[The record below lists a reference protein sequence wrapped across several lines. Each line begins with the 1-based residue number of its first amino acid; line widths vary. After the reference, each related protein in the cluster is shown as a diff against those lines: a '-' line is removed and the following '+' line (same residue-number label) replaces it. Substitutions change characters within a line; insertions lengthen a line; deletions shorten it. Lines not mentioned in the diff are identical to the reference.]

1 MTVVICIS
9 FLVDAHVVYGSYS
22 CHVRIPFDIMTFRFD
37 RNVAHICVMRVRV
50 IIRERAVSGKFSG
63 RSFVRICVIR
73 ERKIFLIHTRM
84 WVHYQRADRFEK
96 FFCRPA
102 VMTSETEPEPP
113 PTPDHTPRPE
123 PIPDRK
129 RQTVRPSAHAARLD
143 RMA

>member
-1 MTVVICIS
+1 MSFGIS
-9 FLVDAHVVYGSYS
+9 FHLGCARGFKGNSL
-22 CHVRIPFDIMTFRFD
+22 
-37 RNVAHICVMRVRV
+37 AMRVFYLTLRHFDLIV
-50 IIRERAVSGKFSG
+50 MLRHARARIIRERAVSGKFLG
-63 RSFVRICVIR
+63 RSFARICVIR

-102 VMTSETEPEPP
+102 VMTSETAPEPP